1 MVSRAKDNRRQREYE
16 FTVIIEQD
24 EDGIYMATC
33 PALQGCRTEGD
44 TEEEAREMIKDAIRL
59 HIESRLDLGEPIP
72 HEVASERVRVAV

>member
-1 MVSRAKDNRRQREYE
+1 VEDKHTQHEYE

-24 EDGIYMATC
+24 EDGVFIAVC

-72 HEVASERVRVAV
+72 YEVASERVRIAV